1 MYFGR
6 PSSEH
11 ECRRCFK
18 SKFIALS
25 VNVTKITVMHIVQS
39 KLQLIGVT
47 KGNRWM
53 GISALLN

>member
-6 PSSEH
+6 ASFEH

-18 SKFIALS
+18 GKFIALP
-25 VNVTKITVMHIVQS
+25 VNVTEITVMHIVQS
-39 KLQLIGVT
+39 KLQLKGVK